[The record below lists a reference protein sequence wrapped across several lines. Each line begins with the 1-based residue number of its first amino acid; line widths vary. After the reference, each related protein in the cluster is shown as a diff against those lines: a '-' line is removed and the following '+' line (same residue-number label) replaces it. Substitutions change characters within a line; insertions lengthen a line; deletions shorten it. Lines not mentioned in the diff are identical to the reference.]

1 MANLTVRILPN
12 RNYPKDSDIGN
23 LLKYIKGQGVQK
35 YQLITYQNTNGLAHG
50 YRKAARQIIR
60 TQQIYNKHEDKRRM
74 YHMVVSFPVGF
85 SCPDL
90 FIAEVAD
97 SIGQDYLQDYQTYYA
112 VHDSTDNLHI
122 HFAINAVSYK
132 TGKKWHKSKREL
144 LQLRH
149 DILNIVN
156 TLQKKYHL
164 HERYKLCI

>member
-1 MANLTVRILPN
+1 
-12 RNYPKDSDIGN
+12 
-23 LLKYIKGQGVQK
+23 
-35 YQLITYQNTNGLAHG
+35 
-50 YRKAARQIIR
+50 
-60 TQQIYNKHEDKRRM
+60 
-74 YHMVVSFPVGF
+74 MVVSFPVGF
-85 SCPDL
+85 SCPYS
-90 FIAEVAD
+90 FIVEVAD

-144 LQLRH
+144 LQLRQ
-149 DILNIVN
+149 DILNIIN

>member
-1 MANLTVRILPN
+1 MANLTVRIIPSC
-12 RNYPKDSDIGN
+12 NYSKDTDIYN
-23 LLKYIKGQGVQK
+23 LLKYINGHGSQK
-35 YQLITYQNTNGLAHG
+35 IQTSPYQNTNGLAHG
-50 YRKAARQIIR
+50 YRKAARQIIC

-85 SCPDL
+85 SCPYS

-122 HFAINAVSYK
+122 HFAINAVNYK
-132 TGKKWHKSKREL
+132 TGKKWHKNKKEL

>member
-1 MANLTVRILPN
+1 MANLTVKILPN
-12 RNYPKDSDIGN
+12 CNYPKDTDIRN
-23 LLKYIKGQGVQK
+23 LLKYITGHGAQK
-35 YQLITYQNTNGLAHG
+35 SQTSPYLNTNGLDLNCK
-50 YRKAARQIIR
+50 KATQQIIL
-60 TQQIYNKHEDKRRM
+60 TQRIYNKHTDKRRI
-74 YHMVVSFPVGF
+74 YHMIVSFPAGLSF
-85 SCPDL
+85 SNS

>member
-1 MANLTVRILPN
+1 MANLTVRIIPSC
-12 RNYPKDSDIGN
+12 NYSKDTDIYN
-23 LLKYIKGQGVQK
+23 LLKYINGHGSQK
-35 YQLITYQNTNGLAHG
+35 IQTSPYQNTNGLAHG
-50 YRKAARQIIR
+50 YRKAARQIIY

-85 SCPDL
+85 SCPDS

-97 SIGQDYLQDYQTYYA
+97 SIGQDYHQDYQTYYA

-122 HFAINAVSYK
+122 HFAINAVNYK
-132 TGKKWHKSKREL
+132 TGKKWHKNKKEL

>member
-1 MANLTVRILPN
+1 MANLTVRILPD
-12 RNYPKDSDIGN
+12 RKYPKDSDICN

-85 SCPDL
+85 SYPYS
-90 FIAEVAD
+90 FIVEVAD

-144 LQLRH
+144 LQLRQ
-149 DILNIVN
+149 DILNIIN

-164 HERYKLCI
+164 HERYKLYI